1 MFSMC
6 SRVPHAHLQKY
17 AARRT
22 SYNPDSGSLF
32 QEQLL
37 EVVEDT
43 YFSLSANHK
52 SMLLWK
58 QIRSLARSARHM
70 LITNASAATL
80 RLASFEE
87 LKINHDSKVGEPVY
101 IGHKK

>member
-22 SYNPDSGSLF
+22 SYNPDSGPLI

-43 YFSLSANHK
+43 IL
-52 SMLLWK
+52 
-58 QIRSLARSARHM
+58 
-70 LITNASAATL
+70 
-80 RLASFEE
+80 
-87 LKINHDSKVGEPVY
+87 
-101 IGHKK
+101 